1 MKKLMIGV
9 GLATIVAT
17 SAMAQSYQP
26 ETGSGN
32 ITPNN
37 NVQYSKTLRSG
48 DNAFAYQ
55 RTVQHHRVHHD
66 SMDRD

>member
-26 ETGSGN
+26 EVGSGN
-32 ITPNN
+32 IVPNGQYN
-37 NVQYSKTLRSG
+37 NTSRSG

-55 RTVQHHRVHHD
+55 RTVQHHRAHHD